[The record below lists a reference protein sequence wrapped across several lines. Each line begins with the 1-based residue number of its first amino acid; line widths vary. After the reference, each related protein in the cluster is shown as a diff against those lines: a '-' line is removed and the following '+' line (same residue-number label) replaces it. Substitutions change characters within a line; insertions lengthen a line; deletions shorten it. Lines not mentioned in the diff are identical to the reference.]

1 MATDTVL
8 FYTPGTCSL
17 AGLVALEWLGE
28 PYRLCRVEKE
38 ARGTPPYLRINPR
51 GQVPTLSVDG
61 RRLFETNAI
70 LAHLAD
76 RRAGAPGKLLPGNGT
91 WDRDVAN
98 QWLAYLGSGFHP
110 PFWPYFMPA
119 RYVNDEAVYPAV
131 RDAAL
136 ISIRRE
142 LALVDNHLAT
152 REFVLGDR
160 ISALDPYLHAMDR
173 WANKLVSMA
182 ADYPNVWRH
191 QKALSKNEA
200 VRFGLEIERGGAAAD
215 ASVAGAGAGG
225 FMGHVALADLAD
237 VSP

>member
-1 MATDTVL
+1 MATDTIL

-38 ARGTPPYLRINPR
+38 TRGTLAYLRINPR

-70 LAHLAD
+70 LTHLAD
-76 RRAGAPGKLLPGNGT
+76 RRAGAHGNFLPDNGT

-110 PFWPYFMPA
+110 PFWPYFTPA
-119 RYVNDEAVYPAV
+119 RYVNDEAAYPAV

-136 ISIRRE
+136 IAIRRE
-142 LALVDNHLAT
+142 LALVDHHLAI
-152 REFVLGDR
+152 REFILGER
-160 ISALDPYLHAMDR
+160 ISALDAYLHAMDR

-200 VRFGLEIERGGAAAD
+200 VRFGLQIERGD
-215 ASVAGAGAGG
+215 AGAEATGGRAGVGAGG
-225 FMGHVALADLAD
+225 FMGHVALAD